1 MNSAVWTGLVGGEDE
16 EEEAEEATLY
26 SAEMESGEFMVKE
39 AAVCDGQGSVSAHSG
54 QLAQASGGK
63 REETYRQ
70 RDPRPGAN
78 LLLRRLARDRGVDV
92 ADLGRRGRGA
102 RPRKRRVDE
111 RLEARRQL
119 GHGNV
124 ALADAA
130 TAAGTTAAVRGFVPL
145 QVSMVQAA
153 GLVHWHWGE

>member
-1 MNSAVWTGLVGGEDE
+1 M
-16 EEEAEEATLY
+16 
-26 SAEMESGEFMVKE
+26 
-39 AAVCDGQGSVSAHSG
+39 
-54 QLAQASGGK
+54 AQASDGK
-63 REETYRQ
+63 TEGTYRQ

-119 GHGNV
+119 GHGDV

-130 TAAGTTAAVRGFVPL
+130 TAAGTAAGTVAAVRGFMPL

-153 GLVHWHWGE
+153 GLVHWNRAVSR